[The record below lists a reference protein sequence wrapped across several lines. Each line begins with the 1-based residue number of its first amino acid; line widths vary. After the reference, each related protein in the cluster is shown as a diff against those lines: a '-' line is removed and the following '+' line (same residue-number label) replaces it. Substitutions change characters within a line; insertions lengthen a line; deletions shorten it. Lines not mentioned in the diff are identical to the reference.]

1 MKKVKKLKYPI
12 SKTNQHIDYT
22 IILAY
27 IVLSIIGLVMIYS
40 GSMVKAAR
48 SDFTNFDPKFFF
60 NSQIRYVIFG
70 LTLFVIIT
78 FFTNTRLYR
87 KAIVPVVLVAGI
99 ILFLLMTQ
107 IFGTEVNGEKN
118 WLRLGFINLQTSEF
132 VKLVIIMYLAY
143 VYDRRHRVNNRLI
156 PTDVKHL
163 APFIFMVIIGLW
175 VAYNDFGTSMI
186 IFAIIFSMFFYL
198 NFPKKFSFYVFS
210 GVIGLVALIVGAFI
224 VFKGSFLSDYQLA
237 RIDTF
242 FHPFN
247 DPYGEGYQLTNSLI
261 AISNGGLFGQ
271 GIGNGILK
279 LGYLPEAQT
288 DFIFSVIAEELGL
301 IGVLVI
307 LSLYAL
313 IVIKAFY
320 YSSITKDLYLRLVTF
335 GIGIYITVQCFFN
348 IGGASKALPLT
359 GVPLAL
365 LSFGGSSFLSI
376 SIALAVLS
384 VAVKEIRYRK
394 ANGYD

>member
-1 MKKVKKLKYPI
+1 
-12 SKTNQHIDYT
+12 
-22 IILAY
+22 
-27 IVLSIIGLVMIYS
+27 
-40 GSMVKAAR
+40 
-48 SDFTNFDPKFFF
+48 
-60 NSQIRYVIFG
+60 
-70 LTLFVIIT
+70 
-78 FFTNTRLYR
+78 
-87 KAIVPVVLVAGI
+87 
-99 ILFLLMTQ
+99 
-107 IFGTEVNGEKN
+107 
-118 WLRLGFINLQTSEF
+118 
-132 VKLVIIMYLAY
+132 
-143 VYDRRHRVNNRLI
+143 
-156 PTDVKHL
+156 
-163 APFIFMVIIGLW
+163 
-175 VAYNDFGTSMI
+175 
-186 IFAIIFSMFFYL
+186 
-198 NFPKKFSFYVFS
+198 
-210 GVIGLVALIVGAFI
+210 
-224 VFKGSFLSDYQLA
+224 A

-320 YSSITKDLYLRLVTF
+320 YSSMTKDLYLRLVTF
-335 GIGIYITVQCFFN
+335 GIGIYITVHCFFN

-359 GVPLAL
+359 VVPLPL